1 MVNFQ
6 LVQIQV
12 KFVFNEGD
20 EIDELFLVHIA
31 IFQLVYIQIK
41 FL

>member
-1 MVNFQ
+1 VY
-6 LVQIQV
+6 IQV
-12 KFVFNEGD
+12 KFIFNERD
-20 EIDELFLVHIA
+20 EIDELYLVHIA